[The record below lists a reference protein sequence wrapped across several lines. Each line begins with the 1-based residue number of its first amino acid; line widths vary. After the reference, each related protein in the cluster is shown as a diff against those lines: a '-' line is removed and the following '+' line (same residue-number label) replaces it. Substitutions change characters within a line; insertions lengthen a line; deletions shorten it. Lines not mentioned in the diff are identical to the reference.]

1 MGNGVDKDTGILI
14 ASGQDNVI
22 DVLTS
27 HDVDAG
33 RDVVF
38 GENARRNL
46 VIAGRLY
53 GGITNEARTPT
64 NRVITANPIGY
75 VAAPPIPPTGEYVT
89 NRYPPPCWWVH
100 RQEAEGDTYRL
111 IRDFP
116 DDRLKTKSHDYFP

>member
-1 MGNGVDKDTGILI
+1 MISIRGRVMVTGAAGFIGAGLTRELLRDG
-14 ASGQDNVI
+14 AEVHAFVRRTTDLWRLA
-22 DVLTS
+22 DVLPRIEL
-27 HDVDAG
+27 HYVDL
-33 RDVVF
+33 RD
-38 GENARRNL
+38 L
-46 VIAGRLY
+46 DDLK
-53 GGITNEARTPT
+53 
-64 NRVITANPIGY
+64 ANPIGY